1 MSCPDCG
8 ERVPILFNALENRR
22 CLECL
27 KKARIRTI
35 REQQKAR
42 DLNSVM
48 EKKHEQNQENR

>member
-8 ERVPILFNALENRR
+8 KRVPIFFNALENRR

-42 DLNSVM
+42 DRNSVM
-48 EKKHEQNQENR
+48 EKRNEQKQENR